1 MKKTASKPAPA
12 TAKRQVKATKTA
24 PVQSAKP
31 ELIPVISVKQTPAPV
46 SIIIDLAELKILTSE
61 RAALLLDVSERYIE
75 DALRAGE
82 LKGSKRASRWYVT
95 SDDLMTWIKSGAK
108 KWDFP
113 HGGKHDD
120 AMKPFARRVKNKRH
134 YV

>member
-108 KWDFP
+108 K
-113 HGGKHDD
+113 
-120 AMKPFARRVKNKRH
+120 
-134 YV
+134 

>member
-12 TAKRQVKATKTA
+12 TAKSKAKATKTA
-24 PVQSAKP
+24 PVQAAKP
-31 ELIPVISVKQTPAPV
+31 APLPAISVKREPAPV
-46 SIIIDLAELKILTSE
+46 SVVIDLAELKILTSE

-82 LKGSKRASRWYVT
+82 LKGTKRASRWYVT

-108 KWDFP
+108 K
-113 HGGKHDD
+113 
-120 AMKPFARRVKNKRH
+120 
-134 YV
+134 

>member
-12 TAKRQVKATKTA
+12 TAKSKAKATKPA
-24 PVQSAKP
+24 PVQAAKP
-31 ELIPVISVKQTPAPV
+31 APLPAISVKREPAPV
-46 SIIIDLAELKILTSE
+46 SIIIELKILTSE
-61 RAALLLDVSERYIE
+61 RAAMLLDVSERYIE

-108 KWDFP
+108 K
-113 HGGKHDD
+113 
-120 AMKPFARRVKNKRH
+120 
-134 YV
+134 